1 MEKFVFAS
9 HLRKPKIRNKAHDF
23 PKPITSQTLLSTK
36 CRQTRTEG
44 QRSDK
49 VIIPSCC
56 PHPPWHQLC
65 NGGREGRHKE
75 DERGSANGGQTIS
88 EAPAII
94 DTESARTEYVKGRRA
109 MTRCHCDAF
118 HNDTI
123 SSGEEWFCK
132 GQLECHEGGQ
142 EVADGEQ
149 CYKFGLRMRRF
160 VFCRPYIFTMII
172 HPSRAE

>member
-1 MEKFVFAS
+1 MLSASAGTSYVMEGERDGIKKMS
-9 HLRKPKIRNKAHDF
+9 
-23 PKPITSQTLLSTK
+23 
-36 CRQTRTEG
+36 
-44 QRSDK
+44 
-49 VIIPSCC
+49 
-56 PHPPWHQLC
+56 
-65 NGGREGRHKE
+65 
-75 DERGSANGGQTIS
+75 ERGSANGGQTIS
-88 EAPAII
+88 ETPAII

-109 MTRCHCDAF
+109 RTRCHCDAF

-160 VFCRPYIFTMII
+160 VFCRPYIFTKIT

>member
-1 MEKFVFAS
+1 MQVDTDRGTEIGQGHHAVRIRRGTSYVMEGERDGIKKMS
-9 HLRKPKIRNKAHDF
+9 K
-23 PKPITSQTLLSTK
+23 
-36 CRQTRTEG
+36 
-44 QRSDK
+44 
-49 VIIPSCC
+49 
-56 PHPPWHQLC
+56 
-65 NGGREGRHKE
+65 
-75 DERGSANGGQTIS
+75 RGSANGGQTIS
-88 EAPAII
+88 EAPALI
-94 DTESARTEYVKGRRA
+94 DTESARTEYVKGRSA
-109 MTRCHCDAF
+109 VTRCLCDAF

-123 SSGEEWFCK
+123 YSGEEWFCK